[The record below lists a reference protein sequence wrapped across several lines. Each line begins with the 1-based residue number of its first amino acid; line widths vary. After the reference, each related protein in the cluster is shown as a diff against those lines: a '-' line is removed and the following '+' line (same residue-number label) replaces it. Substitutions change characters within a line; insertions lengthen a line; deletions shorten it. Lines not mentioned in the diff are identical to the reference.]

1 MRRSYNNKLL
11 NVESRREKARAHSS
25 PPEPARRRRCAG
37 RGATGMQDWHLQ
49 DSSKHLASRR
59 EGTVIT
65 SRLPSSGKIAHFS
78 PRLNNSET
86 EQFSKRRFFP
96 SSSLNPNCFQPL
108 SVETMI
114 ILEPVATI
122 RAQLGKSCSLSWIP
136 SAKAA
141 PINKKHMHGFPAKA
155 AFRFFS
161 PSEERALGSALL
173 WSLALGASTGDVK
186 MRSGAGFE
194 GLQLVHSRN

>member
-1 MRRSYNNKLL
+1 MVRNSSRLAERLSYRVWMRRSYNNKLL

-155 AFRFFS
+155 AYETRN
-161 PSEERALGSALL
+161 EAQAV
-173 WSLALGASTGDVK
+173 WSLLCTLPPEASTL
-186 MRSGAGFE
+186 RT
-194 GLQLVHSRN
+194 LVVF